1 MNEKMKKFLTII
13 LAACLTSAC
22 GGDAH
27 HRNTTPVA
35 IDGVVFVS
43 DNTLLPD
50 EIDAQSISIK
60 WKKASDVETLMENLE
75 YKIIISGENNIQTVD
90 EAERNNVGN
99 FDWVKN
105 IEESEIGGLIKGAK
119 YYITVLVRDE
129 SGEKSIYSPMR
140 HDTIFDSTIGAIGN
154 NAYSVINNFSSL
166 DEIDYNSISAVGVG
180 RFLPVAATSKYIV
193 KDDSSDEDNSLIWI
207 LFNDGGFAKGVLLDI
222 RQGENV
228 VEVAQIG
235 AAYFGFSG
243 SNTYNNF
250 ESVVANWNFIK
261 NSSGLIGINDPSFRS
276 GGDSN
281 RSGYGIGEIT
291 FFSRKRQQS

>member
-1 MNEKMKKFLTII
+1 MKKLLTVI
-13 LAACLTSAC
+13 LTSCLMSAC

-27 HRNTTPVA
+27 YRDNPPVA
-35 IDGVVFVS
+35 TGDVVFVS

-60 WKKASDVETLMENLE
+60 WQKASDAETLTDNLE
-75 YKIIISGENNIQTVD
+75 YKIIISGENSIQTID

-99 FDWVKN
+99 FDWIKN
-105 IEESEIGGLIKGAK
+105 IDESEISGLIKGAT

-129 SGEKSIYSPMR
+129 SGGMSMYSPMR
-140 HDTIFDSTIGAIGN
+140 HDTIFDSAVGAIGN

-166 DEIDYNSISAVGVG
+166 DEIDYSSISAVAAG
-180 RFLPVAATSKYIV
+180 RFLPAGATSKYIV
-193 KDDSSDEDNSLIWI
+193 KDDLSDESNSRIWI
-207 LFNDGGFAKGVLLDI
+207 LFNDGGFAKGVLLNI
-222 RQGENV
+222 RQGENAI
-228 VEVAQIG
+228 EVAQVG

-250 ESVVANWNFIK
+250 ESVVANWNSIK
-261 NSSGLIGINDPSFRS
+261 NSSGLIGLDDPSFRS

-281 RSGYGIGEIT
+281 RNGYGIGEIT
-291 FFSRKRQQS
+291 FFSRKRQ